1 MLSKN
6 ILRVFIRNVLSE
18 GGNVVATK
26 CGSGEAIL
34 RQLDGGDEEVRRA
47 QRIPIK
53 KMGVGNLESILNK
66 LFIALN
72 SEYTSMFNAELWPG
86 GYKATPD
93 IYSGSSSWI
102 HDNEVCNNELCEL
115 KPTLGDIDIMIP
127 RDNAEN
133 LLSLLCK
140 LQDNG
145 NEIIPAVTYIGSGR
159 ATANKVGDSSQINC
173 IFEYTSP
180 DGTTVDMQIDFE
192 RVDFSDTDDAG
203 HKIPSWFPRMS
214 HSSKIE
220 DMRVGA
226 KGFAHKLLLRSIYS
240 ASSSMKGTV
249 VTDSSTPERYRVSTR
264 RNSQGDVVPQTG
276 MSKLGFSVDRG
287 LRQMAKEF
295 GEDES
300 YGPLIQKML
309 SPAAVKK
316 KNAMIM
322 KRNAK
327 KGTNDPLVK
336 DTVYEKE
343 FNKLFL
349 AVFPDQEPTRENQNK
364 FSSFIGLIDLISVDM
379 KKDVVDKIFSSFMSK
394 LIGPSAQILYANN
407 PELEIK
413 EKIAPLDYFVEKLN
427 VSEELKLKMKSLKD
441 SHMMR
446 LANITDTD
454 LQSEGV

>member
-1 MLSKN
+1 
-6 ILRVFIRNVLSE
+6 
-18 GGNVVATK
+18 
-26 CGSGEAIL
+26 
-34 RQLDGGDEEVRRA
+34 
-47 QRIPIK
+47 
-53 KMGVGNLESILNK
+53 
-66 LFIALN
+66 
-72 SEYTSMFNAELWPG
+72 
-86 GYKATPD
+86 
-93 IYSGSSSWI
+93 
-102 HDNEVCNNELCEL
+102 
-115 KPTLGDIDIMIP
+115 
-127 RDNAEN
+127 
-133 LLSLLCK
+133 
-140 LQDNG
+140 
-145 NEIIPAVTYIGSGR
+145 
-159 ATANKVGDSSQINC
+159 
-173 IFEYTSP
+173 
-180 DGTTVDMQIDFE
+180 
-192 RVDFSDTDDAG
+192 
-203 HKIPSWFPRMS
+203 
-214 HSSKIE
+214 
-220 DMRVGA
+220 
-226 KGFAHKLLLRSIYS
+226 
-240 ASSSMKGTV
+240 
-249 VTDSSTPERYRVSTR
+249 
-264 RNSQGDVVPQTG
+264 
-276 MSKLGFSVDRG
+276 
-287 LRQMAKEF
+287 MAKEF